1 MNPKT
6 ALQAAYNFSRSD
18 YGQHNTAGVPL
29 GIDFTHQQLLA
40 GLTRRFSDRVSACL
54 RYGFTQYSE
63 PSSSN
68 LNNYTSHG
76 VFATLACK
84 WP

>member
-1 MNPKT
+1 
-6 ALQAAYNFSRSD
+6 
-18 YGQHNTAGVPL
+18 VPL

-40 GLTRRFSDRVSACL
+40 GLTRRFSDRVSASL
-54 RYGFTQYSE
+54 RYGFSQYSQ
-63 PSSSN
+63 PSSGN

>member
-1 MNPKT
+1 MNSKT
-6 ALQAAYNFSRSD
+6 DLLATYNFSRGD
-18 YGQHNTAGVPL
+18 YGQHNPAGVPL

-40 GLTRRFSDRVSACL
+40 GLTRRFSDRVSASL
-54 RYGFTQYSE
+54 RYGFSQYSQ
-63 PSSSN
+63 PSSGN